1 MTRTAYLHVPFCRSK
16 CRYCDFYSRPCGN
29 EDQLEAYTRALLRQ
43 IGTAERSALSSIYF
57 GGGTPAILGTRRLA
71 ALLEAL
77 TARFSVEADAEI
89 TLEINPN
96 SLGCADLSALRRAG
110 FNRLSIGLQ
119 SALPKGLAVL
129 GRTHTA
135 DDFLRCT
142 DGARRA
148 GFSNLSADMIF
159 AVPGLSVKE
168 NALTAVF
175 LADCGPEHI
184 SGLRAVLRSGH
195 AADARAGGRNDFR
208 PRRRGSGRD
217 VHADLRAAARTGL

>member
-110 FNRLSIGLQ
+110 FNRL
-119 SALPKGLAVL
+119 
-129 GRTHTA
+129 
-135 DDFLRCT
+135 
-142 DGARRA
+142 
-148 GFSNLSADMIF
+148 
-159 AVPGLSVKE
+159 
-168 NALTAVF
+168 
-175 LADCGPEHI
+175 
-184 SGLRAVLRSGH
+184 
-195 AADARAGGRNDFR
+195 
-208 PRRRGSGRD
+208 
-217 VHADLRAAARTGL
+217 